1 MDMRVNPRLLGL
13 TLVAFAAL
21 AVPAFAASRIAGLSV
36 MDGAGF
42 ASDESEV
49 EFSGAVAS
57 IAAEMWVVGDQAFA
71 VTPDTEIQDGI
82 VVGDVVKVHALPN
95 PDGSLTAREIEI
107 DEDGAVEDID
117 DGDVD
122 DGEHEDI
129 DGDVNDGEHEDI
141 DDGDVDDG
149 EHEDIDD
156 GDVDDGEQ
164 EDVDDDDV
172 DGGEHEDGDDGER
185 ELGS

>member
-21 AVPAFAASRIAGLSV
+21 AVPAFAASRIAGLYV

-71 VTPDTEIQDGI
+71 VTPDTEIQVGI
-82 VVGDVVKVHALPN
+82 VVGDVVKVHALQN

-107 DEDGAVEDID
+107 EEDGAVE
-117 DGDVD
+117 
-122 DGEHEDI
+122 
-129 DGDVNDGEHEDI
+129 N
-141 DDGDVDDG
+141 
-149 EHEDIDD
+149 IDD